1 MSFQLRREP
10 AVASRAPHAV
20 GLSADLAVVGGGI
33 AGLCAAIAAARRG
46 ARVVLVQDRPVL
58 GGNASSEV
66 RLWTNG
72 ALAHGH
78 NNNRWSREGGIADEI
93 LVENLYRNP
102 EGNPVLIDSLLL
114 EMVLAEP
121 NIRLLLNTAVDGVRM
136 AAPDRIASVTGYCA
150 QNSTRYEVTAPLFC
164 DASGDGIVGYLAGA
178 PFRMGAEAPDEFDEP
193 IAPDAGFGGLLG
205 HSIYFYSRDTGR
217 PVQFVPPAFAL
228 DDITRIPRYRSF
240 STKEHGCR
248 LWWIEYGGHLDT
260 VHDTEEIK
268 WELWRVVYGVWN
280 HIKNS
285 GEFPDAETLTL
296 EWVGLIPG
304 KRESRRFEGDYI
316 LSQHDVLQRR
326 RHHDAVAYGG
336 WSIDLH
342 PADGVYGTRAA
353 SRHHYAPG
361 VYQIPYRCLYSRE
374 VANLFLNGR
383 LISASH
389 VAFGST
395 RVMLTNAQIGEA
407 VGAAAALCL
416 AEGTDPRAWSAPDR
430 VEDLQRTLLR
440 GGAHIPGL
448 TLADPDDL
456 ARAATVTASSR
467 LRLGELWPDGRS
479 LPLDTGRAQLLP
491 LAAGPV
497 PAVTVRVDVAEP
509 TELVVELRLG
519 DAPDS
524 YTPHAV
530 LDRRTVALA
539 AGDDQAVTVRIEAT
553 LGEPRYAFVCL
564 LANPAV
570 AVRTSAVELP
580 GVAALGYRGTQTD
593 EPAAGVPGFEFWA
606 PGFGGYAR
614 ALALRLDPPLDP
626 FRPEQVHNGH
636 RRPTDRPNSWV
647 ADPDDPDPRLVLRW
661 DRPVT
666 VGRLVL
672 SFDTDF
678 DHPMESVLLGH
689 PHRDTALCVRAY
701 EIVDADGRP
710 LAGVTGNRATR
721 NEIVLDDPVTTSEL
735 TVRVTEPGVR
745 GPATVYEIRCY
756 ER

>member
-1 MSFQLRREP
+1 
-10 AVASRAPHAV
+10 VTV
-20 GLSADLAVVGGGI
+20 SADLVVVGGGI

-46 ARVVLVQDRPVL
+46 ARVTLVQDRPVL

-66 RLWTNG
+66 RLWLNG
-72 ALAHGH
+72 ALSHGH

-102 EGNPVLIDSLLL
+102 EGNPVLVDGLLL
-114 EMVLAEP
+114 EKVLAEP

-136 AAPDRIASVTGYCA
+136 AALDRIAAVSGFCA
-150 QNSTRYEVTAPLFC
+150 QNSTRYELAAPLFC

-193 IAPDAGFGGLLG
+193 IAPDGGFGGLLG

-217 PVQFVPPAFAL
+217 PVRFVPPAFAL

-285 GEFPDAETLTL
+285 GDFPEAETLTL

-304 KRESRRFEGDYI
+304 KREGRRFEGDYM
-316 LSQHDVLQRR
+316 LTQRDVLQRR

-342 PADGVYGTRAA
+342 PADGLYGTRAA
-353 SRHHYAPG
+353 SRHHHAPG
-361 VYQIPYRCLYSRE
+361 VYQIPYRSLYSRD
-374 VANLFLNGR
+374 VANLFLSGR

-395 RVMLTNAQIGEA
+395 RVMLTCAQVGEA
-407 VGAAAALCL
+407 VGAAAALCV

-430 VEDLQRTLLR
+430 VAQLQRTLLR

-448 TLADPDDL
+448 PLADPDDL
-456 ARAATVTASSR
+456 ARTATVTATSR
-467 LRLGELWPDGRS
+467 LRVAELAPDGRS
-479 LPLDTGRAQLLP
+479 APLSRARAQLLP
-491 LAAGPV
+491 LARGPV
-497 PAVTVRVDVAEP
+497 PAVTVRVDATER

-519 DAPDS
+519 DASDS
-524 YTPHAV
+524 YTPDAV
-530 LDRRTVALA
+530 LDRRSVSLTEGL
-539 AGDDQAVTVRIEAT
+539 DQPVNVQFEAT
-553 LGEPRYAFVCL
+553 LDEPRYAFVCL

-570 AVRTSAVELP
+570 AVRTSAAELS
-580 GVAALGYRGTQTD
+580 GLAALQHRSTQPG
-593 EPAAGVPGFEFWA
+593 EPEAGVPEVEFWA
-606 PGFGGYAR
+606 PDRDAPTR

-626 FRPEQVHNGH
+626 FRPEQLTNGH
-636 RRPTDRPNSWV
+636 RRPTDRPNVWV
-647 ADPDDPDPRLVLRW
+647 ADAADPDPRLVLRW
-661 DRPVT
+661 DRPVI

-672 SFDTDF
+672 SFDTEF

-689 PHRDTALCVRAY
+689 PHPDTALCVRSY
-701 EIVDADGRP
+701 EILDDGGRTR
-710 LAGVTGNRATR
+710 AKVTGNRATR

-735 TVRVTEPGVR
+735 SVRVTEPGVR
-745 GPATVYEIRCY
+745 GPATVYEVRCY